1 MKALSGRRWRDWSQS
16 WVSASALGVIVLFSA
31 CSTEPTTAY
40 RDQLNHLIALREYPA
55 ALKDVQDHKD
65 SEYGPKSVVLYHLD
79 EGTILNNG
87 NQYKESDQKFADAEH
102 TMQDL
107 YTKSILQAGG
117 MLLLNDTTMDYAGE
131 PFERVLLHV
140 FRAMNWIFMGH
151 PHGAAVEANKAE
163 FFLQQLHDHY
173 GDKLGYKDDAFV
185 RYLDAMLYADIGDL
199 NDARISL
206 EAAKRAYLWYAS
218 YYNTPQPE
226 FHFPKNARKDGD
238 GELVFIHYN
247 GVAPIKISKTI
258 QVAWNQAVL
267 AVQESNDT
275 SRDSQRAKNALV
287 AGFVGNAITVAYP
300 QYVQPRYQIASS
312 EVFVDSKLAGET
324 VLMED
329 VSAIAFKNL
338 KNRMDMIMARAIARA
353 AIKYILAHAASQAVG
368 KQFGQG
374 WGLLTQVGSN
384 IIAAATEVADT
395 RSWTTLPSQIRMA
408 RIKVPPGI
416 HTVRV
421 DFKDQAG
428 DVVESHVFPD
438 VRIKKFTRSYLA
450 FRTAL

>member
-1 MKALSGRRWRDWSQS
+1 MKVSFDVRWREPFRSLFS
-16 WVSASALGVIVLFSA
+16 LAFLGAIVFFSA
-31 CSTEPTTAY
+31 CATEPTTAY

-55 ALKDVQDHKD
+55 ALKDVQDHKNSD
-65 SEYGPKSVVLYHLD
+65 YGPKSVVLYHLD

-163 FFLQQLHDHY
+163 FFLQQLHDHF

-185 RYLDAMLYADIGDL
+185 RYLDAMLYADIGDY

-206 EAAKRAYLWYAS
+206 EAAKRAYRWYAS
-218 YYNTPQPE
+218 YYNTPEPE
-226 FHFPKNARKDGD
+226 FQFPKDARKKGD

-258 QVAWNQAVL
+258 QIAWNQAVL

-275 SRDSQRAKNALV
+275 SRDAQRAKNALV

-300 QYVQPRYQIASS
+300 QYIQPPYRIVSS
-312 EVFVDSKLAGET
+312 EVFVDSKLAGQT
-324 VLMED
+324 LLMED

-338 KNRMDMIMARAIARA
+338 KNRMDMIMTRAIARA
-353 AIKYILAHAASQAVG
+353 AIKYIIAHAASQAVA

-395 RSWTTLPSQIRMA
+395 RCWGTLPSQIRMA
-408 RIKVPPGI
+408 RIKVSPGV
-416 HTVRV
+416 HQVRV

-428 DVVESHVFPD
+428 FVVESQVFSN
-438 VRIKKFTRSYLA
+438 VRIKKSTRTYLA

>member
-1 MKALSGRRWRDWSQS
+1 MKVFSGRRWRDHYWSLAA
-16 WVSASALGVIVLFSA
+16 VFGGIVLFSA
-31 CSTEPTTAY
+31 CATEPTTAY
-40 RDQLNHLIALREYPA
+40 RDNLNHLIALQQYPA
-55 ALKDVQDHKD
+55 ALKDVQDHKN
-65 SEYGPKSVVLYHLD
+65 SEYGAKSVVLYHLD
-79 EGTILNNG
+79 EGTILNNSD
-87 NQYKESDQKFADAEH
+87 QYKESDQKFADAEH

-163 FFLQQLHDHY
+163 FFLQQLHDHFK
-173 GDKLGYKDDAFV
+173 GKLGYKDDAFV

-206 EAAKRAYLWYAS
+206 EAAKRAYRWYAS
-218 YYNTPQPE
+218 YYNTPEPE
-226 FHFPKNARKDGD
+226 FKFPKDSRKD

-247 GVAPIKISKTI
+247 GVSPIKISKTI

-275 SRDSQRAKNALV
+275 SHDSQRAKNALV

-300 QYVQPRYQIASS
+300 QYVQPAYRIASS
-312 EVFVDSKLAGET
+312 EVFVDSKPAGQT
-324 VLMED
+324 LLMED

-338 KNRMDMIMARAIARA
+338 KNRMDMIMTRAIARA
-353 AIKYILAHAASQAVG
+353 AIKYILARTASQAVS

-384 IIAAATEVADT
+384 ILAAATEVADT
-395 RSWTTLPSQIRMA
+395 RNWTTLPSQIRMA
-408 RIKVPPGI
+408 RIKVPPGVHQI
-416 HTVRV
+416 RV

-428 DVVESHVFPD
+428 FVVESHVFPD
-438 VRIKKFTRSYLA
+438 VRIKKSTRSYLA